1 MTMYSGREFSLQEI
15 EQIRQLMQQNPTLL
29 RTPPSR
35 KLCELFA
42 WTKPN
47 GELKDMSCR
56 VALLR
61 MQAHGLITLP
71 ASRMPHRGR
80 PHFPATAATDAQA
93 PLLRPVHEL
102 ATLTLQPVLGPPAS
116 RLWNEYVQRYHY
128 LGYTSMS
135 GSQMRYNVF
144 AGEQLVALLSFG
156 ASAWKLGPREQF
168 IGWPEPMRL
177 KNLQRVVNNA
187 RFLIL
192 PWIQSKGLASKRPV
206 QGSTPTSQGL
216 AAALRLS
223 PGLVRDLRG
232 DPAPSRHLL
241 QGSQLGAHWT
251 DHRPRQEIRR
261 PPSDH
266 PDQGHGCIRCKRTSP
281 PFSADSAP
289 CRRFVVTTGLPNIDT
304 DPTPDAAKCLKS
316 LQIKP
321 PPPIL
326 QLA

>member
-1 MTMYSGREFSLQEI
+1 MTIYSGREFSPQEI
-15 EQIRQLMQQNPTLL
+15 EQIRQLMQQCPTLL
-29 RTPPSR
+29 RTPLSR

-61 MQAHGLITLP
+61 MQADGLITLP

-102 ATLTLQPVLGPPAS
+102 ATLTLQPVLGTPAS
-116 RLWNEYVQRYHY
+116 RLWNEYIQRYHY
-128 LGYTSMS
+128 LGYTPMS

-168 IGWPEPMRL
+168 IGWPEPLRL

-192 PWIQSKGLASKRPV
+192 PWVQSKGLASKILSKVARQLPNDWQLRYGYRPV
-206 QGSTPTSQGL
+206 LLETFVESQRHRGTCYK
-216 AAALRLS
+216 AANWVHI
-223 PGLVRDLRG
+223 G
-232 DPAPSRHLL
+232 
-241 QGSQLGAHWT
+241 Q
-251 DHRPRQEIRR
+251 
-261 PPSDH
+261 
-266 PDQGHGCIRCKRTSP
+266 
-281 PFSADSAP
+281 
-289 CRRFVVTTGLPNIDT
+289 TTGRGKKSAVHHQIIPIKDIWLYPLRRDF
-304 DPTPDAAKCLKS
+304 AAVLCR
-316 LQIKP
+316 
-321 PPPIL
+321 
-326 QLA
+326 